1 MPSNQAQKQP
11 RVSAIIVNWNTRDH
25 LMECLDSLGGGNAE
39 SQLEIIVVDNNSSD
53 GSGDAVQD
61 RYPAVTLIRNE
72 CNLMFA
78 GGVNTGIRNS
88 QGKYLLFLNP
98 DVLITPKVVCELADY
113 LEKHPDVAAVSPALY
128 YPNGDFQ
135 SEFFLRLPSLS
146 QLVLFYTPVSRFAK
160 KSKTLRLRYLEMT
173 CDPKGEM
180 EMPQLPGGCVMVSRS
195 AVNTTGV
202 MDEDFTLYYE
212 DVDWCKRLSKCGR
225 LILYA
230 NASAL
235 HHGGGS
241 HEQFEPWVYG
251 RIRVSMLL
259 YFRKHLGKVDFF
271 IARSIFFALVYV
283 PFLARS
289 IQKLFPLNDRNMSS
303 YHLKKYKFFLD
314 EYRNRKSSFDKY

>member
-1 MPSNQAQKQP
+1 MIS
-11 RVSAIIVNWNTRDH
+11 VIIINWNTKDY
-25 LMECLDSLGGGNAE
+25 LLDCLNSLTSANAHAGI
-39 SQLEIIVVDNNSSD
+39 EIIVVDNNSSD
-53 GSGDAVQD
+53 GSANAVQD

-72 CNLMFA
+72 RNLMFA
-78 GGVNTGIRNS
+78 GGVNTGIANS

-98 DVLITPKVVCELADY
+98 DVLITPKVIGELADY

-128 YPNGDFQ
+128 YPSGEFQ

-146 QLVLFYTPVSRFAK
+146 QLILFYTPVSWFAK
-160 KSKTLRLRYLEMT
+160 KNKTLRLRYYEMT
-173 CDPKGEM
+173 YNPKGEM
-180 EMPQLPGGCVMVSRS
+180 EMQQLPGGCMMVSRS
-195 AVNTTGV
+195 AITTTGV

-230 NASAL
+230 DASAL

-241 HEQFEPWVYG
+241 HEKFEPWIYG

-259 YFRKHLGKVDFF
+259 YFRKHLGRGDFF
-271 IARSIFFALVYV
+271 VARSIFFALVYV
-283 PFLARS
+283 PLLARS
-289 IQKLFPLNDRNMSS
+289 IQKLFPLNDRNMNN

-314 EYRNRKSSFDKY
+314 EYRNRRSSFSKY